1 MTENKGQTVFLS
13 VIGIATL
20 LVAIVGA
27 TFAYFTT
34 GMTGNNASVSAT
46 TAKIGAISFT
56 ADSVSA
62 TAVLP
67 GWSSETKN
75 VKVTLQPSDVAVKY
89 TCTLNMT
96 ANPLTD
102 LTLTLGGTNAVSA
115 SAGKLATGAK
125 SFQIASGTINASQT
139 AQTVTTT
146 YVLSFPETG
155 ADQTTQA
162 GQTIAGTVSCATEGS
177 TVYYNNSNKAGT
189 TTAPTK

>member
-1 MTENKGQTVFLS
+1 MENKGQTVFLS
-13 VIGIATL
+13 VVGIATL
-20 LVAIVGA
+20 IVAIIGA

-34 GMTGNNASVSAT
+34 GMTGSNASVSAT
-46 TAKIGAISFT
+46 TAKVGAISFT
-56 ADSVSA
+56 ADAVSA

-67 GWSSETKN
+67 GWSSGTKN
-75 VKVTLQPSDVAVKY
+75 VKVTLGPSDVAVKY

-115 SAGKLATGAK
+115 SAGTLATGAK
-125 SFQIASGTINASQT
+125 SFQIASGTINASAT
-139 AQTVTTT
+139 SQTVTTT
-146 YVLSFPETG
+146 YQLSFPETG

-162 GQTIAGTVSCATEGS
+162 GKSIAGTVSCATEG
-177 TVYYNNSNKAGT
+177 TKVYYNNSNTTGT